1 FGFKPAPESRPL
13 NEVFGKGF
21 LFKDQASG
29 SNVEFRRGYLLV
41 THPEKGT
48 LVIRN
53 SSPVFGRDLLRH
65 PAYYLKKPLT
75 PEGILTFDPRTLTDQ
90 DSILY
95 REHYPNKNNSDTH
108 SAKSLSALTNSLLEI
123 NTRYR
128 KFKLDTEAFDNGS
141 FTGQHSPGLPKL
153 VNVLNQ
159 LKAQG
164 KELPDL
170 AFTQPEFPP
179 YQPYF
184 YFDAD
189 MKKTDQFRLT
199 PSHLQE
205 LNDFVSGQWSEKK
218 YLESDWIR
226 FLTQAGVE
234 NRGELVMLEPT
245 P

>member
-41 THPEKGT
+41 THPKKGT

-65 PAYYLKKPLT
+65 PAYYLKKALT
-75 PEGILTFDPRTLTDQ
+75 PDEILTFDPRSLTDQ

-95 REHYPNKNNSDTH
+95 REHYPNKNNSDAH
-108 SAKSLSALTNSLLEI
+108 SAKRISALTDTLLTI
-123 NTRYR
+123 NNKYR
-128 KFKLDTEAFDNGS
+128 KFKLDTEAFDNGT
-141 FTGQHSPGLPKL
+141 FTGHLSPGLPKL
-153 VNVLNQ
+153 VEVLNQ

-164 KELPDL
+164 KPLPDL

-184 YFDAD
+184 YFDGD
-189 MKKTDQFRLT
+189 MKKIDRFRLT
-199 PSHLQE
+199 PAHLQE

-226 FLTQAGVE
+226 FLNQAGVE

-245 P
+245 L